1 MCFKN
6 AQWIH
11 VHPSIANCYYSHKE
25 DLGINVNKSEMF
37 QDVLTNDINE
47 ATDLAEELSDTK
59 LALKSYKNE
68 RNLMLF
74 PFCSTSK
81 RKRINPIMYSS
92 EDGKSWLEV
101 TANNTYGMAKI
112 WDFDILRFVFSK
124 ISAIAKE
131 TGIYPSKVSFT
142 AYECLKALNR
152 DPKAGKN
159 VKWLREALDRLASTT
174 YKGNI
179 FREEAK
185 RVTGFTL
192 IKYEYEEK
200 EDYITKIVV
209 SLDERLIDS
218 IRSSSNLLKINSRL
232 IREVAGIKKRLLE
245 LVEVSMQGDTEWV
258 VSLEHLQKLCANAWD
273 PAKFKY
279 ELSTY
284 KDLPWALTFE
294 KERAKLFVIFTK
306 K

>member
-1 MCFKN
+1 MTKDKVVLGSDN
-6 AQWIH
+6 A
-11 VHPSIANCYYSHKE
+11 S
-25 DLGINVNKSEMF
+25 L
-37 QDVLTNDINE
+37 
-47 ATDLAEELSDTK
+47 LADELSDTK

-81 RKRINPIMYSS
+81 RKRINPIIYSS
-92 EDGKSWLEV
+92 DDGSSWLEV

-124 ISAIAKE
+124 VSAIAKE

-179 FREEAK
+179 FREESK

-192 IKYEYEEK
+192 IKYDYEEK

-209 SLDERLIDS
+209 SLDERLIES
-218 IRSSSNLLKINSRL
+218 IKSSSNLLKINSRL

-245 LVEVSMQGDTEWV
+245 LVEVSMQDDNQWV
-258 VSLEHLQKLCANAWD
+258 ISLEHLQKLCANSWD
-273 PAKFKY
+273 PAKFKF

-284 KDLPWALTFE
+284 KDLPWTLSFE
-294 KERAKLFVIFTK
+294 KERTRVYVIFNRK
-306 K
+306 EQEVEVI

>member
-1 MCFKN
+1 MTKDKVVLGSDN
-6 AQWIH
+6 A
-11 VHPSIANCYYSHKE
+11 S
-25 DLGINVNKSEMF
+25 L
-37 QDVLTNDINE
+37 
-47 ATDLAEELSDTK
+47 LADELSDTK

-81 RKRINPIMYSS
+81 RKRINPIIYSS
-92 EDGKSWLEV
+92 DDGSSWLEV

-124 ISAIAKE
+124 VSAIAKE

-179 FREEAK
+179 FR
-185 RVTGFTL
+185 RN
-192 IKYEYEEK
+192 I
-200 EDYITKIVV
+200 
-209 SLDERLIDS
+209 SL
-218 IRSSSNLLKINSRL
+218 SNI
-232 IREVAGIKKRLLE
+232 
-245 LVEVSMQGDTEWV
+245 
-258 VSLEHLQKLCANAWD
+258 
-273 PAKFKY
+273 
-279 ELSTY
+279 
-284 KDLPWALTFE
+284 
-294 KERAKLFVIFTK
+294 
-306 K
+306 